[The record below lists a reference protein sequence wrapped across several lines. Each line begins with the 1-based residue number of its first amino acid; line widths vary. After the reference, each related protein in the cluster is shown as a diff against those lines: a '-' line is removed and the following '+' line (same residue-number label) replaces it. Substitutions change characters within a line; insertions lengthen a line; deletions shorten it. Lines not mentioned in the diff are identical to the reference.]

1 MSNQKVIE
9 DADQTELEAL
19 FNSSAPIDA
28 GIADDKHA
36 SALDSLDLI
45 GTDSADWATKDAEL
59 DNLSSDLSTE
69 INYRSSLLNENYP
82 FIINGSNVKVRFEKT
97 NLFYIFCLI
106 ISRSKL
112 KAKKGE
118 TAYNQRMARLFERIT
133 MKLIQK
139 SLGEHAYSHHF
150 GFPREDG
157 IGIVDAMNQLRP
169 QLDLEYEM
177 NVNLLDYN
185 VQDLGYQKD
194 LGVDQII
201 WVKRPDLRKHSHL
214 FLLGQCAC
222 GQDYDQKYNDIDLN
236 KLDGYFRPFTYVTPV
251 KMMSIPFILS
261 DAEMRRV
268 SNRAGWLFDRVSLSA
283 LYMKYED
290 IKEEFSD
297 QIIELISNSTP
308 HGEKF
313 RASSFLENLIKEP
326 IQEDNQDIPEIIPI
340 AIAPITKT

>member
-1 MSNQKVIE
+1 MSNQKIIE

-19 FNSSAPIDA
+19 LNFSAPIDA
-28 GIADDKHA
+28 GITDDKHA

-45 GTDSADWATKDAEL
+45 GIDSADWATKDAEL

-69 INYRSSLLNENYP
+69 INYRSNLLNEDYP
-82 FIINGSNVKVRFEKT
+82 FIINGSNVKLRLENT
-97 NLFYIFCLI
+97 NLFYIFCLV

-118 TAYNQRMARLFERIT
+118 TAHNQKMARLFERIT
-133 MKLIQK
+133 LRLIQK
-139 SLGEHAYSHHF
+139 SLGEYAYSHHF
-150 GFPREDG
+150 GFPRDDG
-157 IGIVDAMNQLRP
+157 IGVIEAMNQLNP
-169 QLDLEYEM
+169 QLDLEYEFKV
-177 NVNLLDYN
+177 NVLDYN
-185 VQDLGYQKD
+185 TKDLALQKD

-236 KLDGYFRPFTYVTPV
+236 KLDGYFRPFTYVSPV

-268 SNRAGWLFDRVSLSA
+268 SNRAGWLFDRISLSA

-290 IKEEFSD
+290 IKEEFND
-297 QIIELISNSTP
+297 QMIELISNSTP

-313 RASSFLENLIKEP
+313 RSSSFFENLIKESDQ
-326 IQEDNQDIPEIIPI
+326 QETQDTPEIIPI
-340 AIAPITKT
+340 PVVPRAKT